1 MSSATSYA
9 NSEINLSQANVTNG
23 NVTIATSTMTKTGE
37 YEGVEGA
44 VAINSADEL
53 KAFLNGTND
62 ATYGYLT
69 VDIDN
74 FDWGTVGANVDFAG
88 GRTLDGNGHYINL
101 YNSASTGEAKMENT
115 NRYYGMFVASNNGTI
130 KNIVFNYNTNISA
143 SNISLGI
150 SYVGVISGYN
160 NGTIANCD
168 FNYNG
173 GTFYFKHGKFGSSN
187 RNDYQIYFGGIA
199 GANAGIITNLNVI
212 YNAGTF
218 NLYADADGPNDNK
231 ALDARVT
238 FGGVAGRSMSNNAQI
253 TNIVAISEPA
263 VNMTITA
270 ARSDEKGS
278 ITNWDPEEGLSY
290 REAAAIV
297 CANSSYTTGTPSKV
311 DNIILYWA
319 MNFNLS
325 NLTVGDGKSQNAVV
339 YGGPNTNVTVIDTN
353 YYVDHCGCG
362 PSNAGSQHAES
373 LANRFNITDTNVNV
387 TLSMQDGKQIITATP
402 KEGYV
407 LATSTFMTYKNGEE
421 VSTAGSPKTGE
432 TTLFSSADTR
442 NSYTLEVPAYQPGPS
457 DYSQVGNAQEG
468 LNPETGNDYY
478 WTYSVDTYLIASISA
493 NSVQGAYTGQNY
505 ADNLFSYE
513 IDGAK
518 TQIAGSELKLSQD
531 GKTLSE
537 LVMPGNY
544 TLTLGAMLG
553 DDVVYYNDASK
564 IIILT
569 DDSTYNFD
577 IALGE
582 VAPLQGL
589 EGWLNASSL
598 TFALQNGVE
607 GGVNGYV
614 YEVNGSLPKQVN
626 SLTMSSKFD
635 TTIDG
640 RDYKIYLTKNGERV
654 TNDYTFNIKVDNT
667 APELFDIVFEYSND
681 NYNTQNVIYLK
692 AQDASS
698 GLVSVNINGVAM
710 NFDSETN
717 NYWAVLSAGE
727 TSITATDN
735 AGNVNEYKFDAKI
748 DTVTP
753 TITLDTYYYTMVE
766 GVKTKTSYMDGAPV
780 FSTVYVDATATY
792 GVAGGTIYYSID
804 GGEKQVYTGTLA
816 LTKDSVVEFY
826 AESNTYDNDKKLTSE
841 TKTVN
846 AVVSLDEVV
855 ITNEDIVL
863 DGISKVF
870 DGTDK
875 FTGTV
880 NFAEGVSFDTTS
892 LTINV
897 KYGDYNAG
905 ENIPFIIE
913 ITNSNDAVNVINNIQ
928 GLTGTITKK
937 QINVVIN
944 NSERYYRQSDPA
956 FTYSSDQIVG
966 FEEKINLVTDAT
978 IDSLPN
984 AYSINVA
991 DGQIFKNYEIA
1002 SVTSGILTVKNKL
1015 VDRLIYDMSTINGLD
1030 TNNVVGKDVIV
1041 KFREADGNE
1050 VQLNVSYQYS
1060 ATIDGE
1066 YVDCEAMTVAGFYK
1080 VILSLPEEYAG
1091 TYELKAGISTF
1102 IVKVVDASIYD
1113 PQDPE
1118 TPEEGNEETPATE
1131 AGTYENNTN
1140 TNSTVAM
1147 IREHFEENANNYV
1160 IILAIFVAVGICVAI
1175 FVGRKFVSKKNQ

>member
-23 NVTIATSTMTKTGE
+23 NITIATSTMTKTGE

-53 KAFLNGTND
+53 KAFLNGTNN

-69 VDIDN
+69 ASFD
-74 FDWGTVGANVDFAG
+74 FDWGTVGANVDFAS
-88 GRTLDGNGHYINL
+88 GRTLDGNGNSINL
-101 YNSASTGEAKMENT
+101 INSASVSEAVMANGAKNF
-115 NRYYGMFVASNNGTI
+115 GLFVSANNGTI

-143 SNISLGI
+143 SNASLGI
-150 SYVGVISGYN
+150 SYVGVIAGYN

-173 GTFYFKHGKFGSSN
+173 GTFYFKHGRLGSSN
-187 RNDYQIYFGGIA
+187 RNDYQIYAGSIA
-199 GANAGIITNLNVI
+199 GANAGIITNINLQL
-212 YNAGTF
+212 NAGTMNF
-218 NLYADADGPNDNK
+218 LADADGPNNDIV
-231 ALDARVT
+231 LDARVS
-238 FGGVAGRSMSNNAQI
+238 FGGIAGRSMSSNAQI
-253 TNIVAISEPA
+253 TNIVAISQSSM
-263 VNMTITA
+263 NLSITA
-270 ARSDEKGS
+270 NRS
-278 ITNWDPEEGLSY
+278 NEEGFLGIGGAKGDSY
-290 REAAAIV
+290 RETAAIV
-297 CANSSYTTGTPSKV
+297 CANSAYTTGTPSKV
-311 DNIILYWA
+311 DNIILYWKW
-319 MNFNLS
+319 NFDIN
-325 NLTVGDGKSQNAVV
+325 NLTVGDEKSSNAVV

-353 YYVDHCGCG
+353 HIVDHCGCG
-362 PSNAGSQHAES
+362 PSNSGSQHAES
-373 LANRFNITDTNVNV
+373 LANRFNITDSNVNV

-407 LATSTFMTYKNGEE
+407 LGTSTFMTYKNGVEA
-421 VSTAGSPKTGE
+421 STAGSPKTGKIS
-432 TTLFSSADTR
+432 LFSSADTR

-478 WTYSVDTYLIASISA
+478 WTYSVDTYRIANMSVNSA
-493 NSVQGAYTGQNY
+493 QGAYTGQNY

-518 TQIAGSELKLSQD
+518 TQIAGSELKLLQD

-537 LVMPGNY
+537 LVMPGKY
-544 TLTLGAMLG
+544 TITLGAMLG
-553 DDVVYYNDASK
+553 DVAYYNEASK
-564 IIILT
+564 IVVLT
-569 DDSTYNFD
+569 DDSSYNFE

-607 GGVNGYV
+607 GGANGYV

-635 TTIDG
+635 TTVDG

-667 APELFDIVFEYSND
+667 APELSDIVFEYSND

-698 GLVSVNINGVAM
+698 GLASVNINGVAM

-717 NYWAVLSAGE
+717 NYWAVLSGGE
-727 TSITATDN
+727 TTITATDN

-753 TITLDTYYYTMVE
+753 TITLDAYYYTMVE
-766 GVKTKTSYMDGAPV
+766 GINTKTAYMDGAPV

-804 GGEKQVYTGTLA
+804 GGEKQVYTGTIA

-846 AVVSLDEVV
+846 AVVSLNEVV

-875 FTGTV
+875 FTGSV

-892 LTINV
+892 LLISV

-944 NSERYYRQSDPA
+944 NAERYYRQSDPV
-956 FTYSSDQIVG
+956 FTYASDQIVG

-984 AYSINVA
+984 SYSINVA
-991 DGQIFKNYEIA
+991 DGQLFKNYEIA
-1002 SVTSGILTVKNKL
+1002 SVTSGTLTVKNKL

-1030 TNNVVGKDVIV
+1030 TNNVVGKDVVV

-1050 VQLNVSYQYS
+1050 VKLNVAYQYS

-1066 YVDCEAMTVAGFYK
+1066 YVDCEAMTIAGYYK

-1091 TYELKAGISTF
+1091 TYELKEGISTF
-1102 IVKVVDASIYD
+1102 IVKVVDASIYG
-1113 PQDPE
+1113 PQEPE
-1118 TPEEGNEETPATE
+1118 TPEEGNEETPTTE
-1131 AGTYENNTN
+1131 AGTYENNTD

-1175 FVGRKFVSKKNQ
+1175 FVGRKFVSKKN